1 MPNLLRLHA
10 YILLRQEVFKRAF
23 CIGEPQKTENF
34 LNHKLELTGVAA
46 FRRLERGAIV
56 VFPEEASLLTV
67 VCAFVVV
74 VVEVEAVDVC
84 GTDEVDLSW
93 EGFEGA
99 VELG

>member
-1 MPNLLRLHA
+1 M
-10 YILLRQEVFKRAF
+10 
-23 CIGEPQKTENF
+23 
-34 LNHKLELTGVAA
+34 
-46 FRRLERGAIV
+46 
-56 VFPEEASLLTV
+56 